1 MESPGVAGSAAR
13 VAAGLPVRIAGTS
26 TIEAGVAVSTVEVA
40 QRVQPPRNPAAIVRK
55 TGIVS
60 RRIAL
65 PDESP
70 ADLGRRA
77 LEEALR
83 AAGLRATDL
92 ERIILVTSGGGDL
105 VIPATA
111 NLIARGMGLA
121 GTCDCFDL
129 NNACMGFLTALDI
142 AARGIATGSGPVG
155 IAVVEPASRGL
166 TPDNPRP
173 YLVFGDGVS
182 AAVITPATGDEG
194 ILGSWLRNDAIA
206 FGNVRLAN
214 AGLTRK
220 PEFIQFTASADTMGG
235 EAIEALQR
243 STFEVLDRVGLT
255 IDDVEWV
262 LPHQPNG
269 VLLNAIVHALGVAE
283 ERVVRV
289 VDYVG
294 SVGAASIPISLD
306 RLLRT
311 RDVRTGDRVLM
322 VGVGAGLSFGAMLY
336 RAP

>member
-1 MESPGVAGSAAR
+1 MTAPAILPAR
-13 VAAGLPVRIAGTS
+13 VAGTA
-26 TIEAGVAVSTVEVA
+26 TIEPGLAVSTAEVA
-40 QRVQPPRNPAAIVRK
+40 RRVRPPRNPAAIVRK

-60 RRIAL
+60 RRFTG
-65 PDESP
+65 PEDSP
-70 ADLGRRA
+70 AELGRRA
-77 LEEALR
+77 LEKALL

-92 ERIILVTSGGGDL
+92 ERIILVSSGGGDL

-111 NLIARGMGLA
+111 NLIARDMGLA

-129 NNACMGFLTALDI
+129 NNACMGFLTAVDI
-142 AARGIATGSGPVG
+142 AARGIATGGGPVG
-155 IAVVEPASRGL
+155 IAVVEPASRGI
-166 TPDNPRP
+166 TPDDARP
-173 YLVFGDGVS
+173 YLVFGDGVA
-182 AAVITPATGDEG
+182 AAVITPATADEG
-194 ILGSWLRNDAIA
+194 ILCSWLRNDAIA

-214 AGLTRK
+214 SGITRK
-220 PEFIQFTASADTMGG
+220 PEFIHFTASADTMGG

-243 STFEVLDRVGLT
+243 STVEVLGRAGLT
-255 IDDVEWV
+255 VDEVEWV

-269 VLLNAIVHALGVAE
+269 VLLDAIVRALGARE

-289 VDYVG
+289 VDEVG

-311 RDVRTGDRVLM
+311 RDVRPGDRVLM

-336 RAP
+336 RMPR

>member
-1 MESPGVAGSAAR
+1 MTPGAI
-13 VAAGLPVRIAGTS
+13 LPARIAGTG
-26 TIEAGVAVSTVEVA
+26 TIEPGIAVSTVDIA
-40 QRVQPPRNPAAIVRK
+40 ARVKPPRNPAAIVRK

-60 RRIAL
+60 RRFVTA
-65 PDESP
+65 DESP
-70 ADLGRRA
+70 ADLGRQA
-77 LEEALR
+77 LEKAL
-83 AAGLRATDL
+83 AASGLGATDL

-142 AARGIATGSGPVG
+142 AARGIATGGGPVG
-155 IAVVEPASRGL
+155 IAVVEPASYGT
-166 TPDNPRP
+166 TPENPRP
-173 YLVFGDGVS
+173 YLVFGDGIA
-182 AAVITPATGDEG
+182 AAVITPATADEG

-214 AGLTRK
+214 SGVTRK
-220 PEFIQFTASADTMGG
+220 AELIQFTASADTMGV

-243 STFEVLDRVGLT
+243 ATVEVLGRAGLT
-255 IDDVEWV
+255 VDDVEWV

-269 VLLNAIVHALGVAE
+269 VLLNAIVRALGAAE
-283 ERVVRV
+283 DRVVRV
-289 VDYVG
+289 VDQVG

-306 RLLRT
+306 RLFRT
-311 RDVRTGDRVLM
+311 RDVRPGDRVLM

-336 RAP
+336 RTPR

>member
-1 MESPGVAGSAAR
+1 MTVPTI
-13 VAAGLPVRIAGTS
+13 LPVRIAGTA
-26 TIEAGVAVSTVEVA
+26 TIECGTAVSTAEVA
-40 QRVQPPRNPAAIVRK
+40 QRVTPPRNPAAIVRK

-60 RRIAL
+60 RRFAGA
-65 PDESP
+65 DESP
-70 ADLGRRA
+70 AALGCRA
-77 LEEALR
+77 LAEALR
-83 AAGLRATDL
+83 AADLRATDL

-111 NLIARGMGLA
+111 NLIARELGLA

-142 AARGIATGSGPVG
+142 AARGIATGGGPVG
-155 IAVVEPASRGL
+155 IAVVELASRGI
-166 TPDNPRP
+166 TPDDPRP
-173 YLVFGDGVS
+173 YLVFGDGVA
-182 AAVITPATGDEG
+182 AAVIVPATGDEG

-206 FGNVRLAN
+206 FGNVRSAN
-214 AGLTRK
+214 AGITRQT
-220 PEFIQFTASADTMGG
+220 EFIRFTASAETMGV

-243 STFEVLDRVGLT
+243 STLAVLGRAGLT
-255 IDDVEWV
+255 IDEVEWV

-269 VLLNAIVHALGVAE
+269 VLLDAIVRALGVDE
-283 ERVVRV
+283 TRVVRV
-289 VDYVG
+289 VDEVG

-311 RDVRTGDRVLM
+311 RDVRPGDRVLM

-336 RAP
+336 RTPR

>member
-1 MESPGVAGSAAR
+1 MSALAI
-13 VAAGLPVRIAGTS
+13 LPARIAGTS
-26 TIEAGVAVSTVEVA
+26 TIEPGLAVSTVEVA
-40 QRVQPPRNPAAIVRK
+40 ARVKPPRNPAAIVRK

-60 RRIAL
+60 RRFVT

-70 ADLGRRA
+70 AELGRQA
-77 LEEALR
+77 LEKALLD
-83 AAGLRATDL
+83 AGLRATDL

-129 NNACMGFLTALDI
+129 NNACMGFLTAVDI
-142 AARGIATGSGPVG
+142 AARGIATGGGPVG
-155 IAVVEPASRGL
+155 IAVVEPASYGI
-166 TPDNPRP
+166 TPDDPRP
-173 YLVFGDGVS
+173 YLVFGDGVA

-214 AGLTRK
+214 SGVTRNA
-220 PEFIQFTASADTMGG
+220 EFIQFTASADTMGG
-235 EAIEALQR
+235 EAIDALQR
-243 STFEVLDRVGLT
+243 STLQVLGRAGLT
-255 IDDVEWV
+255 VDEVEWV

-269 VLLNAIVHALGVAE
+269 VILDAIVRALGADE
-283 ERVVRV
+283 DRVVRV
-289 VDYVG
+289 VDQVG

-306 RLLRT
+306 RLFRT
-311 RDVRTGDRVLM
+311 RDVRPGDRVLM

-336 RAP
+336 RTSR